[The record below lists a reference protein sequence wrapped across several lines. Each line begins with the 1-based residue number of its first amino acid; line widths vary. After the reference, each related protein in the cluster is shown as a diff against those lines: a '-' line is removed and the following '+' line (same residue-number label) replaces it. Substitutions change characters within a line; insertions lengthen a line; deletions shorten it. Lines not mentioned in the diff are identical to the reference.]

1 MCSVENCSNK
11 VNARGLCSN
20 HYRAWRKFGDPLG
33 VSPRWMA
40 RLVTHCT
47 IEGCDKPKKS
57 KGMCAMHCQRVSR
70 HNDPSIVIK
79 RERKKKTL
87 VNKKDRYL
95 AIDAPNH
102 PNASKAGKV
111 LEHRLVMSEHLG
123 RALLPHETVHHKNG
137 DRQDNRLENLE
148 LWSGKQPAGQ
158 RVEDKIEYALQILR
172 QYAPEKLI
180 GDDNANKTNR
190 RLLNW

>member
-1 MCSVENCSNK
+1 MCSIENCSNK

-33 VSPRWMA
+33 VSPRWEA
-40 RLVTHCT
+40 RKITHCT
-47 IEGCDKPKKS
+47 IEGCSKAKKS
-57 KGMCAMHCQRVSR
+57 KGMCAMHCQRVAR
-70 HNDPSIVIK
+70 HNDPNIVIK
-79 RERKKKTL
+79 RERKKRTL

-95 AIDAPNH
+95 AIDAPGH

-123 RALLPHETVHHKNG
+123 RPLLPYETVHHKNG

-158 RVEDKIEYALQILR
+158 RVQDKIEYALEIINT
-172 QYAPEKLI
+172 YAPHLI
-180 GDDNANKTNR
+180 KNS
-190 RLLNW
+190 